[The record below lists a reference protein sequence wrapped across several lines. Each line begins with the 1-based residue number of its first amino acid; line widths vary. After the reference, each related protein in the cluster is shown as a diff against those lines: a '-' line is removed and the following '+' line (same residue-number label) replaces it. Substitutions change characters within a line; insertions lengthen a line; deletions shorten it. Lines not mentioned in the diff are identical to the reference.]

1 MDDSI
6 QRDILQDRYEK
17 CRTKADRLRSQGNAK
32 KAATY
37 YEQCAEAMADLADTE
52 SSDSLAE
59 KRRDLARN
67 LANVAEQLRQS
78 ESVEAADPVAES
90 ERGSDASDGG
100 GGRSSGTDD
109 SESERGSDAND
120 GGGGEPAAAET
131 VEDACEY
138 LESSPALDFEDVG
151 GMHELK
157 QTLRDKVIDP
167 LERSDL
173 YEEYDL
179 GMVNGIMLYGPPGTG
194 KTYITRALAGKLD
207 YNFIDVEPSDVTSS
221 LVGEAADNVSE
232 LYDVARDNQPC
243 LIFIDEVDAL
253 MPSRSGGSQK
263 TQSERQM
270 VNQFLTELT
279 ETRGEDVITV
289 TATNIP
295 DEVDGAATSRFQERI
310 EVPPPDSAAREA
322 ILRVHLRDRPAL
334 PDEID
339 WDRIRRL
346 SEGYSGRDLEVVAND
361 AALSALQEAVD
372 ADEIRHIRQEHI
384 EEALAETDPSL
395 DHWNG

>member
-6 QRDILQDRYEK
+6 QRDILEDRYEEYRAK
-17 CRTKADRLRSQGNAK
+17 ADQLRSEGEATKA
-32 KAATY
+32 AAY
-37 YEQCAEAMADLADTE
+37 YEQCADTMAELADTE
-52 SSDSLAE
+52 SSDSLAK
-59 KRRDLARN
+59 KRRDLAQN
-67 LANVAEQLRQS
+67 LANVAEKLR
-78 ESVEAADPVAES
+78 D
-90 ERGSDASDGG
+90 
-100 GGRSSGTDD
+100 SGTLED
-109 SESERGSDAND
+109 
-120 GGGGEPAAAET
+120 GEPAGDERGPEGRDAGSADGDRGDAVGRADGSDGSEGAGSAAEAET
-131 VEDACEY
+131 VEDASEY
-138 LESSPALDFEDVG
+138 LEPPPDSDFEDVG
-151 GMHELK
+151 GMHDLK
-157 QTLRDKVIDP
+157 RTLRDKVIDP

-179 GMVNGIMLYGPPGTG
+179 GVVNGIMLYGPPGTG
-194 KTYITRALAGKLD
+194 KTYITRALAGKLG
-207 YNFIDVEPSDVTSS
+207 YNFVDVEPNAITSS

-310 EVPPPDSAAREA
+310 EVPPPDAAAREA

-339 WDRIRRL
+339 WNRIRQL
-346 SEGYSGRDLEVVAND
+346 SKGYSGRDLEVVAND
-361 AALSALQEAVD
+361 AALEALQEAVET
-372 ADEIRHIRQEHI
+372 DEIRHIRQEHL
-384 EEALAETDPSL
+384 EAALEGTDPSL
-395 DHWNG
+395 EHWDG

>member
-17 CRTKADRLRSQGNAK
+17 CRAKADRLRSQGNAK

-67 LANVAEQLRQS
+67 LATVAEQLRQS
-78 ESVEAADPVAES
+78 ESVEEAGPVAG
-90 ERGSDASDGG
+90 ERGGEASDERSRDTDDSASDG
-100 GGRSSGTDD
+100 T
-109 SESERGSDAND
+109 D
-120 GGGGEPAAAET
+120 GGSAAAET

-138 LESSPALDFEDVG
+138 LESPPALDFDDVG

-157 QTLRDKVIDP
+157 RTLRDKVIDP

-173 YEEYDL
+173 YEKYDL
-179 GMVNGIMLYGPPGTG
+179 GVVNGIMLYGPPGTG
-194 KTYITRALAGKLD
+194 KTYITRALAGKLG
-207 YNFIDVEPSDVTSS
+207 YNFIDVEPTDITSS

-243 LIFIDEVDAL
+243 LIFLDEVDAL

-339 WDRIRRL
+339 WERIRRL

-361 AALSALQEAVD
+361 AALAALQEAVE
-372 ADEIRHIRQEHI
+372 ADEIQHVRQEHI
-384 EEALAETDPSL
+384 EDALAETDPSL